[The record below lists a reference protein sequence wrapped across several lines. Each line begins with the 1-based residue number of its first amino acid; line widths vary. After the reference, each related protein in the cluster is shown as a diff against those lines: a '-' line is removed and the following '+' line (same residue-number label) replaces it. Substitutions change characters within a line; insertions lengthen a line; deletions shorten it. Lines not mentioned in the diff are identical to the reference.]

1 MTDPGVL
8 EEVADII
15 SVESDVLGKRLY
27 DVITTRSLSAVSVIS
42 SIMALAETS
51 AMCIAT
57 AESNNIMAEEL
68 FDSQFRRA
76 LERYR
81 NASKSNGAD

>member
-1 MTDPGVL
+1 
-8 EEVADII
+8 
-15 SVESDVLGKRLY
+15 
-27 DVITTRSLSAVSVIS
+27 
-42 SIMALAETS
+42 MALAETS

-68 FDSQFRRA
+68 FNSQFRRA

-81 NASKSNGAD
+81 NESKSNGAD